1 MNHCLIQAVIN
12 SAPQMRY
19 TKENQTP
26 IAEMIVNFKGL
37 RSEDPTRDLKII
49 GWGNIAQEMVDEL
62 KEGQNIVIEGRL
74 KMNSVT
80 RKDGTKEKQAELT
93 ASKIHQISPV
103 EVINSDQKENNE
115 SFEKIEKDC
124 SYYLKKTWMN
134 FDTYLERCILISK
147 QSLHVMTLH
156 LTLSMQIIS
165 IYAIFVF
172 LLRMKKT
179 EKIEISKGHKRWI
192 FGG

>member
-37 RSEDPTRDLKII
+37 RSEDPTRELKIL
-49 GWGNIAQEMVDEL
+49 GWGNIAQEMIEEL

-80 RKDGTKEKQAELT
+80 RKDGTKEKQPELT
-93 ASKIHQISPV
+93 ASKIHQIITV
-103 EVINSDQKENNE
+103 YVIKSDQKANNNGSFDKKEN
-115 SFEKIEKDC
+115 
-124 SYYLKKTWMN
+124 
-134 FDTYLERCILISK
+134 SK
-147 QSLHVMTLH
+147 NSSWDSSPLVPE
-156 LTLSMQIIS
+156 
-165 IYAIFVF
+165 VD
-172 LLRMKKT
+172 
-179 EKIEISKGHKRWI
+179 EIP
-192 FGG
+192 F

>member
-1 MNHCLIQAVIN
+1 MNHCLIQAVI
-12 SAPQMRY
+12 SIAPQMRY

-80 RKDGTKEKQAELT
+80 RKDGTKEKQPELT
-93 ASKIHQISPV
+93 ASKIHQIERV
-103 EVINSDQKENNE
+103 EAINSNQKENK
-115 SFEKIEKDC
+115 SSIDEKEI
-124 SYYLKKTWMN
+124 KKNSSW
-134 FDTYLERCILISK
+134 DSSPLVPE
-147 QSLHVMTLH
+147 VD
-156 LTLSMQIIS
+156 
-165 IYAIFVF
+165 
-172 LLRMKKT
+172 
-179 EKIEISKGHKRWI
+179 EIP
-192 FGG
+192 F

>member
-37 RSEDPTRDLKII
+37 RSEDPVRELKVL
-49 GWGNIAQEMVDEL
+49 GWGNIAQEMIDEL

-93 ASKIHQISPV
+93 ASKIHQITPVDFIKSDEKEKNELIDKKEVTKNSNWDSSPLV
-103 EVINSDQKENNE
+103 PEVD
-115 SFEKIEKDC
+115 
-124 SYYLKKTWMN
+124 
-134 FDTYLERCILISK
+134 
-147 QSLHVMTLH
+147 
-156 LTLSMQIIS
+156 
-165 IYAIFVF
+165 
-172 LLRMKKT
+172 
-179 EKIEISKGHKRWI
+179 EIP
-192 FGG
+192 F

>member
-37 RSEDPTRDLKII
+37 RSEDPTRNLKIV
-49 GWGNIAQEMVDEL
+49 GWGNIAQEMVNEL

-80 RKDGTKEKQAELT
+80 RKDGTKEKQPELT
-93 ASKIHQISPV
+93 ASKIHQINPY
-103 EVINSDQKENNE
+103 EVIKTDQKENSE
-115 SFEKIEKDC
+115 S
-124 SYYLKKTWMN
+124 SNKKENTKNSNW
-134 FDTYLERCILISK
+134 DSSPLVPE
-147 QSLHVMTLH
+147 VD
-156 LTLSMQIIS
+156 
-165 IYAIFVF
+165 
-172 LLRMKKT
+172 
-179 EKIEISKGHKRWI
+179 EIP
-192 FGG
+192 F

>member
-74 KMNSVT
+74 KMNTVT
-80 RKDGTKEKQAELT
+80 RKDGTKEKQPELT
-93 ASKIHQISPV
+93 ASKIHQIEPV
-103 EVINSDQKENNE
+103 DAIKSNSNQKENN
-115 SFEKIEKDC
+115 SSNDEKEINKNSSWD
-124 SYYLKKTWMN
+124 S
-134 FDTYLERCILISK
+134 SP
-147 QSLHVMTLH
+147 
-156 LTLSMQIIS
+156 
-165 IYAIFVF
+165 FVP
-172 LLRMKKT
+172 
-179 EKIEISKGHKRWI
+179 EVDEIP
-192 FGG
+192 F

>member
-19 TKENQTP
+19 TKESQTP

-37 RSEDPTRDLKII
+37 RSEDPVRELKIL
-49 GWGNIAQEMVDEL
+49 GWGNIAQEMIDEL

-93 ASKIHQISPV
+93 ASKIHQITPVDFIKSDEKEKNELIDKKEVTKNSNWDTSPLV
-103 EVINSDQKENNE
+103 PEVD
-115 SFEKIEKDC
+115 
-124 SYYLKKTWMN
+124 
-134 FDTYLERCILISK
+134 
-147 QSLHVMTLH
+147 
-156 LTLSMQIIS
+156 
-165 IYAIFVF
+165 
-172 LLRMKKT
+172 
-179 EKIEISKGHKRWI
+179 EIP
-192 FGG
+192 F